1 MLNRA
6 DIEYLKRVNAIRKRM
21 GLSLDINQVNKS
33 SFLSTIA
40 EISSNMSK
48 KKAS

>member
-6 DIEYLKRVNAIRKRM
+6 DIEYLKRVNAIRKRL
-21 GLSLDINQVNKS
+21 GIAIDAEEFNQH
-33 SFLSTIA
+33 SFLSAMA
-40 EISSNMSK
+40 EVRSHNSK